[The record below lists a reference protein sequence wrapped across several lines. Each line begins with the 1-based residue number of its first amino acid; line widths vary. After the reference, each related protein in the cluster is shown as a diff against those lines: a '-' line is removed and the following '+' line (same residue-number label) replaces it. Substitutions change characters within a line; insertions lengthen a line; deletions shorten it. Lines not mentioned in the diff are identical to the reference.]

1 MRADAKRW
9 IGMEGRALRGL
20 LQLMVC
26 LLASCSGVAYA
37 QTTAPVSSS
46 AASSSAPSAAIPRLV
61 QFSGTLKGVNGRP
74 LTGMVG
80 VTFSIYADQEGGA
93 ALWMETQNVTA
104 DAEGKYTVLLGA
116 ASNGIPDFVFVSGQG
131 RWLGV
136 QAGLEPEMPRVLL
149 VSVPYALKAGDAN
162 TLGGLPPSAFLL
174 AAPAAPQTGSGAGGS
189 KRGSPLSP
197 ATSSD
202 VTSTGGTAGYLPLWT
217 GASTILNSALFQS
230 GTKIGIGTTAPGS
243 ALDVRG
249 NIATNSVFG
258 FSNVQATSSPYG
270 VYISAPASETLG
282 FFTRGQQQMT
292 IDNAGNASQRST
304 AGGLVKAMV
313 VIQGVTAPYT
323 ILYCF
328 NSTLSGAAA
337 TTPPCGFTLTED
349 YPHYFTINFGFDV
362 SNRFYSTAQECCLG
376 STLYVTRGGAG
387 STSVGLYA
395 SDGPTGPYA
404 FRASLLVY

>member
-1 MRADAKRW
+1 MRVNAKRR
-9 IGMEGRALRGL
+9 IVMKGRALRGL
-20 LQLMVC
+20 LRLTVC
-26 LLASCSGVAYA
+26 LFAGSLGVAHA
-37 QTTAPVSSS
+37 QTTASASS
-46 AASSSAPSAAIPRLV
+46 AASAAIPRLV

-74 LTGMVG
+74 LTGVVG

-174 AAPAAPQTGSGAGGS
+174 AGPVAPQTASGAGGS
-189 KRGSPLSP
+189 KSGSPLSP

-217 GASTILNSALFQS
+217 GASTILNSVLFQS

-258 FSNVQATSSPYG
+258 FSNVQETSSPYG

-292 IDNAGNASQRST
+292 IDNAGNASQRPT

-313 VIQGVTAPYT
+313 VIQGVKAPYT

-337 TTPPCGFTLTED
+337 TTPPCGFTLTEGEL
-349 YPHYFTINFGFDV
+349 PHYFTITFGFDV
-362 SNRFYSTAQECCLG
+362 SNRFFSTAQECCLG
-376 STLYVTRGGAG
+376 STLYVTRGAAG
-387 STSVGLYA
+387 STSVGLSAY
-395 SDGPTGPYA
+395 DGPTGPYA
-404 FRASLLVY
+404 FQASLLVY